1 MAHDNLKITG
11 ALTIAKNGKV
21 VREVNNLVV
30 TSGLTWL
37 AGRMATGA
45 GTDMGYIEIGTGN
58 SATSIGT
65 APVAADTALETAA
78 GTGARQTTA
87 ITTSTTD
94 VVFVGVWAAGEGTSG
109 AAVNGGISEAGI
121 FDTAS
126 TGGIMLARTVF
137 QEIFKGASDSL
148 TITWTISIAAS

>member
-45 GTDMGYIEIGTGN
+45 GTAMGYIEIGTG
-58 SATSIGT
+58 STTSSIGT
-65 APVAADTALETAA
+65 TPVAADTALENAVA
-78 GTGARQTTA
+78 SSRVTTA
-87 ITTSTTD
+87 ITTSTTN
-94 VVFVGVWAAGEGTSG
+94 VVFVGEWVAGVGTSG
-109 AAVNGGISEAGI
+109 TAVNSGISEAGI
-121 FDTAS
+121 FDAA
-126 TGGIMLARTVF
+126 TGGNMLARTVF
-137 QEIFKGASDSL
+137 QEIFKTANDAL